1 MWFVDGLVSASVLRE
16 VLGSKIQHQ
25 LMLSYSSDVQQSRDQ
40 VFKEKQ
46 GGSDG
51 TKCDFF
57 VSSPQCVDLFH
68 TTILG
73 SHPTKQLASMGIP
86 ALLSYSS
93 LPLSLLYRSSS
104 LPAAGA
110 RREAAKFIFSLVVP
124 LGWWRGPRRTP
135 ADVLGEGPLRDVGGT
150 LLLLLHLILLF
161 LLKDTCYYSYFSSSS
176 SFI

>member
-104 LPAAGA
+104 PALSLQLEPGE
-110 RREAAKFIFSLVVP
+110 RQPSLFSPWWSLWGGGEA
-124 LGWWRGPRRTP
+124 P
-135 ADVLGEGPLRDVGGT
+135 AV
-150 LLLLLHLILLF
+150 LLLM
-161 LLKDTCYYSYFSSSS
+161 Y
-176 SFI
+176 